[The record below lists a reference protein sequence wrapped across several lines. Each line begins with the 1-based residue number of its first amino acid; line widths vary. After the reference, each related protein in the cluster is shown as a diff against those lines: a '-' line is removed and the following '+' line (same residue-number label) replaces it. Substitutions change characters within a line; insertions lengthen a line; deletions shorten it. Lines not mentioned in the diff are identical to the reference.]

1 MAFNNTKRHLSNV
14 KSWKEKLDSNITYTE
29 TLHTQKHNIHRNIT
43 YTESKYYFLGVGW
56 KANVLPED
64 HPVSQYEFD
73 VLIGAD
79 GKRNTL
85 EGLYYYCFSF
95 LKIVDF

>member
-1 MAFNNTKRHLSNV
+1 MIKNFSNTFVS
-14 KSWKEKLDSNITYTE
+14 EI
-29 TLHTQKHNIHRNIT
+29 
-43 YTESKYYFLGVGW
+43 GW
-56 KANVLPED
+56 HARVSPPD

-85 EGLYYYCFSF
+85 LGNNLM
-95 LKIVDF
+95 K

>member
-1 MAFNNTKRHLSNV
+1 M
-14 KSWKEKLDSNITYTE
+14 DSFI
-29 TLHTQKHNIHRNIT
+29 
-43 YTESKYYFLGVGW
+43 LGTGW
-56 KANVLPED
+56 HARVSPSD

-85 EGLYYYCFSF
+85 LGNFKMQLYVILSYFSYF
-95 LKIVDF
+95 LHKHIVNWVENTLKHE

>member
-1 MAFNNTKRHLSNV
+1 MSPA
-14 KSWKEKLDSNITYTE
+14 
-29 TLHTQKHNIHRNIT
+29 
-43 YTESKYYFLGVGW
+43 
-56 KANVLPED
+56 D

-85 EGLYYYCFSF
+85 DGEFGSF
-95 LKIVDF
+95 

>member
-1 MAFNNTKRHLSNV
+1 M
-14 KSWKEKLDSNITYTE
+14 
-29 TLHTQKHNIHRNIT
+29 KHFFSPPPEI
-43 YTESKYYFLGVGW
+43 GW
-56 KANVLPED
+56 RAEVSPAD

-85 EGLYYYCFSF
+85 DGEF
-95 LKIVDF
+95 LFKFPQHYMRSVNIKILKLNLMKLLPAVLLSDLDVLHLH

>member
-1 MAFNNTKRHLSNV
+1 MLLPPFV
-14 KSWKEKLDSNITYTE
+14 EI
-29 TLHTQKHNIHRNIT
+29 
-43 YTESKYYFLGVGW
+43 GW
-56 KANVLPED
+56 RAKVSPAE

-85 EGLYYYCFSF
+85 EGTNTYLFDSQPVLCQVIAIGNKSGPR
-95 LKIVDF
+95 

>member
-1 MAFNNTKRHLSNV
+1 MSILEKSYKLIKNFSNTFVL
-14 KSWKEKLDSNITYTE
+14 EI
-29 TLHTQKHNIHRNIT
+29 
-43 YTESKYYFLGVGW
+43 GW
-56 KANVLPED
+56 HARVSPTD

-85 EGLYYYCFSF
+85 LGNNFRWNKIVVLFLRDYYYYYYFDKTLVVNILLLLLF
-95 LKIVDF
+95 RVPPKF

>member
-1 MAFNNTKRHLSNV
+1 MDSDFNWFSMPVLGENYKFIKNFSNTFVL
-14 KSWKEKLDSNITYTE
+14 EI
-29 TLHTQKHNIHRNIT
+29 
-43 YTESKYYFLGVGW
+43 GW
-56 KANVLPED
+56 HARVSPPD

-85 EGLYYYCFSF
+85 LGNNFRRNKVVVLFVRVNF
-95 LKIVDF
+95 FKNKNKIRNSCC

>member
-1 MAFNNTKRHLSNV
+1 MFDIYIVFNYKTI
-14 KSWKEKLDSNITYTE
+14 EI
-29 TLHTQKHNIHRNIT
+29 
-43 YTESKYYFLGVGW
+43 GW
-56 KANVLPED
+56 RAIFSPSD

-85 EGLYYYCFSF
+85 EGMYLI
-95 LKIVDF
+95 K

>member
-1 MAFNNTKRHLSNV
+1 MQCILLKVAL
-14 KSWKEKLDSNITYTE
+14 L
-29 TLHTQKHNIHRNIT
+29 
-43 YTESKYYFLGVGW
+43 LGVEIHENVTFDGLVEPPEDQSISKQLPLFVLPLLGFLDVTDSVFVLFQQIEIGW
-56 KANVLPED
+56 KAKISPAD

-85 EGLYYYCFSF
+85 DGT
-95 LKIVDF
+95 

>member
-1 MAFNNTKRHLSNV
+1 VSPA
-14 KSWKEKLDSNITYTE
+14 
-29 TLHTQKHNIHRNIT
+29 
-43 YTESKYYFLGVGW
+43 
-56 KANVLPED
+56 D

-85 EGLYYYCFSF
+85 DGEFCYF
-95 LKIVDF
+95 

>member
-1 MAFNNTKRHLSNV
+1 MKNYKLIKIFSNTFIL
-14 KSWKEKLDSNITYTE
+14 EI
-29 TLHTQKHNIHRNIT
+29 
-43 YTESKYYFLGVGW
+43 GW
-56 KANVLPED
+56 HARVSPPD

-85 EGLYYYCFSF
+85 LGNNFR
-95 LKIVDF
+95 

>member
-1 MAFNNTKRHLSNV
+1 VSPA
-14 KSWKEKLDSNITYTE
+14 
-29 TLHTQKHNIHRNIT
+29 
-43 YTESKYYFLGVGW
+43 
-56 KANVLPED
+56 D

-85 EGLYYYCFSF
+85 DG
-95 LKIVDF
+95 

>member
-1 MAFNNTKRHLSNV
+1 M
-14 KSWKEKLDSNITYTE
+14 
-29 TLHTQKHNIHRNIT
+29 
-43 YTESKYYFLGVGW
+43 YYFICTHLLNIFVSFILFVFNVFTNFYKCFKLIEIGW
-56 KANVLPED
+56 RAIFSPAD

-85 EGLYYYCFSF
+85 EGILCTK
-95 LKIVDF
+95 LKFRK

>member
-1 MAFNNTKRHLSNV
+1 MS
-14 KSWKEKLDSNITYTE
+14 
-29 TLHTQKHNIHRNIT
+29 
-43 YTESKYYFLGVGW
+43 
-56 KANVLPED
+56 PED

-85 EGLYYYCFSF
+85 EGEFSDVQDVRFSF
-95 LKIVDF
+95 QNVFHCPLTLDVLKFRRL

>member
-1 MAFNNTKRHLSNV
+1 MYNFPKII
-14 KSWKEKLDSNITYTE
+14 EI
-29 TLHTQKHNIHRNIT
+29 
-43 YTESKYYFLGVGW
+43 GW
-56 KANVLPED
+56 RANFSPEN

-85 EGLYYYCFSF
+85 EGIYWTNDL
-95 LKIVDF
+95 DFINVIYFPI